1 MKIVT
6 INAMWCPG
14 CIVMHK
20 VWNEIK
26 ERYPSIEIINYDY
39 DMDEEIVKTYN
50 PGNILPI
57 TILIKDDVELERLNG
72 EKSLQEIENI
82 IKKYE

>member
-20 VWNEIK
+20 VWNKIK
-26 ERYPSIEIINYDY
+26 ENYPSIEIINYDY

-57 TILIKDDVELERLNG
+57 TILIKDNVELERLNG
-72 EKSLQEIENI
+72 EKSLEEIERVI
-82 IKKYE
+82 TKYE

>member
-20 VWNEIK
+20 VWDMVKKEYPEI
-26 ERYPSIEIINYDY
+26 EFNSYDY
-39 DMDEEIVKTYN
+39 DMDEDIVKTFN
-50 PGNILPI
+50 PGSILPI
-57 TILIKDDVELERLNG
+57 TILLKDEVELDRING
-72 EKSLQEIENI
+72 EASKEKIIEMIEKN
-82 IKKYE
+82 K

>member
-14 CIVMHK
+14 CIAMHK

-26 ERYPSIEIINYDY
+26 EKYSNIEIISYDY
-39 DMDEEIVKTYN
+39 DMDEEIVKNYN

-57 TILIKDDVELERLNG
+57 TILLKNDVELERLNG
-72 EKSLQEIENI
+72 EKSFEEIENL
-82 IKKYE
+82 IKKYK